1 MLRSQSLSMG
11 YQLILQYIQISFSCS
26 QPVFPLAAKLKTLID
41 EQLLAIGVGF
51 VNGAIHLMEQH
62 IIKKVFD
69 AQGQGGF
76 CVALLA
82 EGFVDQDAQASP
94 LVDGVVVENVD
105 TAYGLSAFGQVNHQS
120 KLPLAGQV
128 VVVQKELL
136 DLEKGVGHMRPT
148 HSPDVA
154 VVLPKENLTGILGLG
169 ATQCYCVIL
178 DEHIVQFVENTTLS
192 LQAGT

>member
-41 EQLLAIGVGF
+41 EQLLALGIGF
-51 VNGAIHLMEQH
+51 VDGAIHLMEQH

-69 AQGQGGF
+69 AQGQSGF
-76 CVALLA
+76 CVALSA
-82 EGFVDQDAQASP
+82 EGFVNQDAQSGP
-94 LVDGVVVENVD
+94 LVDGVVVEDVD
-105 TAYGLSAFGQVNHQS
+105 AAYGLSAFGQVNHQAE
-120 KLPLAGQV
+120 LPLTGQV
-128 VVVQKELL
+128 VVVQEELL

-154 VVLPKENLTGILGLG
+154 VVLPKENLTGIFGLG
-169 ATQCYCVIL
+169 AT
-178 DEHIVQFVENTTLS
+178 
-192 LQAGT
+192 